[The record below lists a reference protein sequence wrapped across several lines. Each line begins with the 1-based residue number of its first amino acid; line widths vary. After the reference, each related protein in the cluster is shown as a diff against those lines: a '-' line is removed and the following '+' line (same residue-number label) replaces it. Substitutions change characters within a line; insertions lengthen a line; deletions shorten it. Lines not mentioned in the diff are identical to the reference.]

1 MKQLRFGLS
10 LVGDAATYSRPSFPG
25 TFHPPLAYPH
35 PGWTYPYSEVKM
47 NRIVRRILP
56 AISALLFTAAFA
68 ALPARASDD
77 GHFDRTLS
85 VSGPVDLDVQT
96 GSGNIRVHPG
106 DSTKVEV
113 HAAIRASWHAGG
125 DVEARIKDIE
135 SNPPIEQNGNS
146 IRIGHELDRDRER
159 NISISYDVT
168 VPAQTKLHA
177 SSGSGDV
184 SAEGVNGPADA
195 NSGSGSIDLTNIGS
209 DSSARTGSGDINL
222 KMIHGA
228 TKATSGSGTI
238 RAIGIGG
245 AMTAS
250 TGSGDIR
257 IEQNASGDVDVETG
271 SGSVEIHGVKGG
283 VHATSGSGNVSAEG
297 NPTGEWRMRTASGDV
312 SVRFPKE
319 AAFELAAHT
328 GSGSI
333 NSAHE
338 MTVQGKISPHELH
351 GKVNGGGVLVDLSTS
366 SGSIEIL

>member
-1 MKQLRFGLS
+1 
-10 LVGDAATYSRPSFPG
+10 
-25 TFHPPLAYPH
+25 
-35 PGWTYPYSEVKM
+35 M

-56 AISALLFTAAFA
+56 VVSALLFAAAFA

-77 GHFDRTLS
+77 GHFERTLS

-96 GSGNIRVHPG
+96 GSGNIHVHPG
-106 DSTKVEV
+106 DASKVEV
-113 HAAIRASWHAGG
+113 RASIHAWRRRSS
-125 DVEARIKDIE
+125 DTDARIKDIE
-135 SNPPIEQNGNS
+135 DHPPIEQSGNT
-146 IRIGHELDRDRER
+146 IRIGRELDRERER
-159 NISISYDVT
+159 DISISYDVT

-177 SSGSGDV
+177 ASGSGDV
-184 SAEGVNGPADA
+184 TAEGVNGPADA
-195 NSGSGSIDLTNIGS
+195 NSGSGTIELTDIGS
-209 DSSARTGSGDINL
+209 DSSVRTGSGDINL
-222 KMIHGA
+222 KAIHGI
-228 TKATSGSGTI
+228 TKASSGSGTI
-238 RAIGIGG
+238 RATGIGG

-297 NPTGEWRMRTASGDV
+297 SPTGEWKMRTGSGDV
-312 SVRFPKE
+312 TVQFPKE
-319 AAFELAAHT
+319 AAFEVAAHT

-333 NSAHE
+333 NSAHG

-366 SGSIEIL
+366 SGSIEIR